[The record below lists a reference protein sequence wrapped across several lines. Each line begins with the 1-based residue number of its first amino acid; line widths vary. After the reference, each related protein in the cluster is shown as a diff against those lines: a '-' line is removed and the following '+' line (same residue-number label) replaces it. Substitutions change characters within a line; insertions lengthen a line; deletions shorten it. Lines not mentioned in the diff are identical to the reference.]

1 VVIDAHLHLWDVRR
15 GGYDW
20 LRRPANAAIN
30 RTYAFADFAA
40 RAAAAGVD
48 RAVLVQADDSAVDT
62 EAMFEVAA
70 AHEEIAGVVAWV
82 PLDRPAE
89 AAAALDLLA
98 ARPGFAGIRT
108 LIHDQPDPDWL
119 LRPEVGDGLALL
131 QERDIPFDVICVL
144 PRHLSHVPVLSERYP
159 RLRMVLDHLSHPPL
173 DGDLGQWRTLI
184 TAASANPL
192 VFAKV
197 SGLYPADPDWTAE
210 DLRPVVEFAFEAF
223 GPGRLMFGSDWPVA
237 ELGGGYA
244 KVVAELSRLFAEL
257 SAPGRSAVLG
267 GTAARFYALSSGRL
281 RPGNLL
287 CSGGHSDLFFPP
299 IWSRVP

>member
-1 VVIDAHLHLWDVRR
+1 MVIDAHLHLWDVRG

-20 LRRPANAAIN
+20 LRRPGNAAID
-30 RTYAFADFAA
+30 RTYTFADFAA
-40 RAAAAGVD
+40 RAAAAGVH
-48 RAVLVQADDSAVDT
+48 RAVLVQADDSAEDT
-62 EAMFEVAA
+62 EAMFDVAA

-82 PLDRPAE
+82 PLDHPDE

-131 QERDIPFDVICVL
+131 EERDIPFDVISVL

-173 DGDLGQWRTLI
+173 DGLDGDLGRWQTLI
-184 TAASANPL
+184 TTAAANPL

-197 SGLYPADPDWTAE
+197 SGLYPPDPQWTAE
-210 DLRPVVEFAFEAF
+210 DLRHVVEFAFEQF

-244 KVVAELSRLFAEL
+244 KVFTELSTLFAQLPAL
-257 SAPGRSAVLG
+257 SRDAVLG
-267 GTAARFYALSSGRL
+267 GTAAGFYGL
-281 RPGNLL
+281 
-287 CSGGHSDLFFPP
+287 
-299 IWSRVP
+299 